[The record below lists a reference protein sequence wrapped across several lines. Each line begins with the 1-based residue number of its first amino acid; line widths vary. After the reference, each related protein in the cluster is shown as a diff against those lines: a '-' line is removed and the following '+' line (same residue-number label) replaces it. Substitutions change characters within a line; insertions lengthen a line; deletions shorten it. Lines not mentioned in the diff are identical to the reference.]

1 MDSNTIVVD
10 IEHDIEHDID
20 NIIAETTQDMDDMH
34 LSTSSTHSL
43 LDENQPLEID
53 AESTQVFNMSLQQY
67 LSIDDEKSILQD
79 TLKKKNSQKKN
90 YEQTMITYLTNY
102 NIKNVT
108 LDGTYK
114 NHVIETETKNV
125 PTGFNRSTVIEV
137 LEECLGSDSEL
148 FDTIMCKLSERMSV
162 KEVTKLKLLD
172 LSKKRILKKDKVA
185 NNNQIVESILENTE
199 SVIPENMRYLYNTT
213 SDK

>member
-1 MDSNTIVVD
+1 MDSNTTVVG

-20 NIIAETTQDMDDMH
+20 NIIAETTQDMDDMN

-43 LDENQPLEID
+43 LDENQPQEID

>member
-1 MDSNTIVVD
+1 MDSNTIVVG

-20 NIIAETTQDMDDMH
+20 NIIAETTQDMDNMN

-43 LDENQPLEID
+43 LDENQPQEID

-185 NNNQIVESILENTE
+185 NNNHIVESILENTE

>member
-199 SVIPENMRYLYNTT
+199 SIIPENMRYLYNTT
-213 SDK
+213 SDN